1 MAVTKVDIASRA
13 LIMIGANPISSFTDG
28 TTESLVVNT
37 IYEEI
42 VESTLTRARWRFAT
56 GQQQLSFL
64 TDTPAG
70 RFEYAYQL
78 PTSPQLLQ
86 ILAIT
91 VNDQPIPY
99 SRYEDKIYMNS
110 YGNESTVIMDY
121 IFRQDESLFPPYF
134 RLALELK
141 LASIFAGSIARD
153 SALVNEFDQQAERQ
167 LLIAKN
173 IDAQETTTKRLSTN
187 RFISNRRSSRSGIVS

>member
-1 MAVTKVDIASRA
+1 M
-13 LIMIGANPISSFTDG
+13 
-28 TTESLVVNT
+28 
-37 IYEEI
+37 
-42 VESTLTRARWRFAT
+42 
-56 GQQQLSFL
+56 
-64 TDTPAG
+64 
-70 RFEYAYQL
+70 
-78 PTSPQLLQ
+78 
-86 ILAIT
+86 
-91 VNDQPIPY
+91 
-99 SRYEDKIYMNS
+99 
-110 YGNESTVIMDY
+110 VIMDY
-121 IFRQDESLFPPYF
+121 IFRQDESLFQPYF